1 MSEEIKT
8 ILREIK
14 EQGRTVLTYEESRKV
29 MELASIPLNK
39 MEFAINLEECI
50 EKAKEVGYPIV
61 LKIISKDVIHKT
73 EAGGVK
79 VGIKSEEELMT
90 AYEEMMKSVK
100 EHYPEAKIEGVSI
113 EEMVEGVEVLVGQ
126 TTDPQFGKMIAFG
139 IGGIYVEVYKDVS
152 FRLIPIT
159 EADVREMYA
168 EIKGRKMLEGFRGK
182 PAINLDEL
190 TELLLN
196 ISKLVEENPII
207 KEMDLNPVMVTE
219 EGLKAID
226 ARIILENE

>member
-1 MSEEIKT
+1 
-8 ILREIK
+8 
-14 EQGRTVLTYEESRKV
+14 
-29 MELASIPLNK
+29 IPLNK